1 MHKIWWVCLLA
12 HVERQRERGS
22 PWKPKGFQ
30 QSIFKG
36 KVRRAIP
43 GCVISSWTILWL
55 VGVEVAGQL
64 TSSVLRHQ
72 KIWGLLHVHNHQA
85 VNFVR
90 AGRKLDMSRER
101 RAWKWPETIHLVN
114 NKRPWAENK
123 KAEISELTR
132 NHTFWGDKCPGGR
145 QRKWGKGR
153 NLWFLHV
160 TFAHYALITIKLA
173 LQIRRNHHA
182 PRLWHFLS
190 RLNKD
195 PNPFSSREI
204 TPFQN

>member
-1 MHKIWWVCLLA
+1 MTLC
-12 HVERQRERGS
+12 
-22 PWKPKGFQ
+22 
-30 QSIFKG
+30 
-36 KVRRAIP
+36 
-43 GCVISSWTILWL
+43 LWL
-55 VGVEVAGQL
+55 LVTLWLYPRAL
-64 TSSVLRHQ
+64 FQ

-145 QRKWGKGR
+145 QRKWGNGR

-173 LQIRRNHHA
+173 LQVRSIHLA
-182 PRLWHFLS
+182 LIPWHFWS
-190 RLNKD
+190 KLNKGK
-195 PNPFSSREI
+195 NPSWNRRGPVGFSSTEALFS
-204 TPFQN
+204 PPHFW